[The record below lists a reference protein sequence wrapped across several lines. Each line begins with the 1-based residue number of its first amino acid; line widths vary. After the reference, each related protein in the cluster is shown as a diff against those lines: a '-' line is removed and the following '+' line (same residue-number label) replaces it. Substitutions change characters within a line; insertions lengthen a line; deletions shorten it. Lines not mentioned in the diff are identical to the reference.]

1 MLIVKMSF
9 ALHNHMCYGECN
21 NVTKQ
26 GVKQKNGVLMFSKL
40 ATAPNLNK
48 ASELLYYDISCMN
61 TFGCFLWSALVVA
74 VMPLICVKQKSHKEK
89 LEKYFSTCGSERA
102 IYCFAALSVIH
113 ESTSLLP

>member
-1 MLIVKMSF
+1 MLSF

-48 ASELLYYDISCMN
+48 ASELLY
-61 TFGCFLWSALVVA
+61 
-74 VMPLICVKQKSHKEK
+74 
-89 LEKYFSTCGSERA
+89 
-102 IYCFAALSVIH
+102 
-113 ESTSLLP
+113 